1 MTEKMIRDAY
11 CRIRTID
18 QTIPDEV
25 LDFMRDAS
33 IEKLNQAL
41 RIHDVVGRSEQLKA
55 FCQYCETRQIQP
67 KRFNWDEVIK
77 DFESL

>member
-1 MTEKMIRDAY
+1 MNKQDLIKKIDSTWLSAKRKTELKEAVNSFEDA
-11 CRIRTID
+11 
-18 QTIPDEV
+18 
-25 LDFMRDAS
+25 L
-33 IEKLNQAL
+33 L
-41 RIHDVVGRSEQLKA
+41 RQYAVSGLSEQLKA